1 MLSGNNDKNSKEIPS
16 IVLNGIKN
24 IPENYSLPKLHG
36 SECFKATLIRL
47 AIPGV
52 FIAICLLII
61 TTAPAQSDSTV
72 LQGWIA
78 FAIVFAIWW
87 VAHWYF
93 AKWKNANKQNNPTPY
108 PRAFITLGK
117 GISALI
123 LFYLFTIFLELLSLT
138 DTADI
143 SNPITLILG
152 LSWDIT
158 WRSGMPLAILFM
170 VIARACSNG
179 YKNWCASERKAF
191 GKRIQK
197 ENLTPV
203 EALEEQ
209 VGLVWWLDE
218 IIRVLVALANA
229 LGAVGILVALLM
241 HSPITLVLAT
251 SGLFSPEK
259 ISYIS
264 FTVPWFSEFMTAIG
278 QLSAAGMWVFVLTA
292 GIVRIVW
299 RKFLDWSALNTAEE
313 IQAIEERKR
322 DGEEEP
328 QFECIVNGEKAPGT
342 EVPNVGVYLQG
353 SIIRIGRITGWISL
367 VLGCCSILM
376 SLLNPALN
384 GFFANIFQIIGVIL
398 SASALPIFALIL
410 FVVLVIINACE
421 LRWYEGTNKTHKSIH
436 SFMKTARYVGYAIC
450 LLCVGYALVMAQL
463 NNNIIGLIT
472 QNVAEGVNEATI
484 WTLVT
489 QLIVESALYLVIIAV
504 LLYAAYRFIDNEFI
518 LPNTSYNGGYSGS
531 YSGGYSG
538 GSFGGSSG
546 GNGGS
551 SYSGSPWGNPY
562 STTYV
567 GGKAYHQQNNS
578 WGGST
583 IYDGWGSKV
592 GSTRQG
598 VFGNTKVE
606 YGGQKYEVRDGI
618 FGDKIVTDENGKEV
632 GRITE
637 GLFGNNTFKKS

>member
-1 MLSGNNDKNSKEIPS
+1 
-16 IVLNGIKN
+16 
-24 IPENYSLPKLHG
+24 
-36 SECFKATLIRL
+36 
-47 AIPGV
+47 
-52 FIAICLLII
+52 
-61 TTAPAQSDSTV
+61 
-72 LQGWIA
+72 
-78 FAIVFAIWW
+78 
-87 VAHWYF
+87 
-93 AKWKNANKQNNPTPY
+93 
-108 PRAFITLGK
+108 
-117 GISALI
+117 
-123 LFYLFTIFLELLSLT
+123 
-138 DTADI
+138 
-143 SNPITLILG
+143 
-152 LSWDIT
+152 
-158 WRSGMPLAILFM
+158 MPLAILFM

-179 YKNWCASERKAF
+179 YKNWCASEREAF

-328 QFECIVNGEKAPGT
+328 QFECTVNGEKAPGT

-353 SIIRIGRITGWISL
+353 SLIRIGRITGWISL

-398 SASALPIFALIL
+398 STSALPLFALIL
-410 FVVLVIINACE
+410 FVALVVVNACE

-436 SFMKTARYVGYAIC
+436 GFMKTARRVGYAIC

-489 QLIVESALYLVIIAV
+489 QLIAESALYLVIIAV

-538 GSFGGSSG
+538 GSFGSSTSS
-546 GNGGS
+546 GGS
-551 SYSGSPWGNPY
+551 SYSGNSWGNSY
-562 STTYV
+562 STTYI

-606 YGGQKYEVRDGI
+606 YGGQQYEVRDGI